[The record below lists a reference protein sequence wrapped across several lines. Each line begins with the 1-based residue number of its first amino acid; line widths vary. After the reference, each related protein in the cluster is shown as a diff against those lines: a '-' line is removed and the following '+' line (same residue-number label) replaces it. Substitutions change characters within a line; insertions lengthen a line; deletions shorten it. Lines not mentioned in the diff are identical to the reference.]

1 MATPSSHIEIR
12 DALPADRAAI
22 EALTRAAYAEM
33 ATTMSPETWRGF
45 HGAMSALLADP
56 GDGQCIIA
64 VDGDRVVGS
73 VFLFGAG
80 SMAYDDGVPLAAPE
94 FRLLAVSPLARGAGV
109 GRALVDECVRRARE
123 ADARELGLHTSRSF
137 AAALAMYRAMGFVRA
152 PERDFQPPGNTELVE
167 GYRLPL

>member
-1 MATPSSHIEIR
+1 MARPSFDLEIR
-12 DALPADRAAI
+12 DALPAERAAV
-22 EALTRAAYAEM
+22 EALTHAAYEEM

-56 GDGQCIIA
+56 GDGRCIVA
-64 VDGDRVVGS
+64 VDGDRVIGS
-73 VFLFGAG
+73 VFLFAAG
-80 SMAYDDGVPLAAPE
+80 STAYDDGVPLAAPE

-109 GRALVDECVRRARE
+109 GRALVGECVRRAR
-123 ADARELGLHTSRSF
+123 AAGARELGLHSSRSF
-137 AAALAMYRAMGFVRA
+137 SAALAMYRSMGFVRA